1 MKHFLVYLL
10 FLGAVFAVK
19 AQTVSKL
26 TIMKNV
32 KESFPKSENIE
43 ISSRCGSYEATF
55 FQNNEP
61 IKACFAQNGSLQMT
75 TYLVEQND
83 LPREARNDIQT
94 NFSTLTI
101 SEILKKKDAQG
112 KVEYTVNF
120 EDRSRLFFDEGG
132 ERIQMFS
139 NCQNKNVNK

>member
-1 MKHFLVYLL
+1 MKHFLVYL
-10 FLGAVFAVK
+10 FILGTVFTVK
-19 AQTVSKL
+19 AQSVSKL

-32 KESFPKSENIE
+32 KDNFPKSENIE

-61 IKACFAQNGSLQMT
+61 VKACFAQNGSLQMT

-83 LPREARNDIQT
+83 LPKEARNDIRT
-94 NFSTLTI
+94 NFSTLNI
-101 SEILKKKDAQG
+101 NEILKKEDAQG

-120 EDRSRLFFDEGG
+120 EDRSRLFFDENGA
-132 ERIQMFS
+132 RMQMYS
-139 NCQNKNVNK
+139 NCQNKKVNN